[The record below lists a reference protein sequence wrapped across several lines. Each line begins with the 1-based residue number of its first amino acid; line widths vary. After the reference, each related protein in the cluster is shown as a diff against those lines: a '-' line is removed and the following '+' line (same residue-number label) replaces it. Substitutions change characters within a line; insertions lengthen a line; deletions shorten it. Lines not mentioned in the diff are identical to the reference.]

1 MRARSTILA
10 IWAVAA
16 LPLLGC
22 DRTDRARDTAAGRD
36 VPATEAAQVITGDLR
51 TVDAQAMTFVVRGDD
66 GTERAFK
73 YTATTEVAGG
83 PSTQGLAGREGN
95 RVRVSYRDVPQAT
108 DTTAPVVLEAI
119 RIEMVP
125 TDQR

>member
-1 MRARSTILA
+1 MRARSPILA
-10 IWAVAA
+10 ICAVAA

-36 VPATEAAQVITGDLR
+36 VPTSEVAQVFTGDLR
-51 TVDAQAMTFVVRGDD
+51 NVDAQAMTFLVRGDD

-73 YTATTEVAGG
+73 YTASTEVAGG
-83 PSTQGLAGREGN
+83 SSTQGLAGREGD

-108 DTTAPVVLEAI
+108 DSTAPVVVEAI
-119 RIEMVP
+119 RIEVVP